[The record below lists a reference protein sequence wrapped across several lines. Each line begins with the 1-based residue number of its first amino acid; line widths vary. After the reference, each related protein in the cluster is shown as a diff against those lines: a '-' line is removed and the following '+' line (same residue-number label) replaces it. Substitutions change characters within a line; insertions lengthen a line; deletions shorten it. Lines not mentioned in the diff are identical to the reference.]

1 MFGNGNWQLN
11 LTGTWKFFSHA
22 VMHLGIPFPL
32 CCQYC
37 LPFLD
42 LLSDGTLNSWKFA
55 TTKEFY
61 ESFIYFPWWV
71 LNTSDCAA
79 WSLGLKRVR
88 SYGLIIFATV
98 SISHSCFAFQCWYNY
113 LDFLFEVCS
122 FYFNI
127 SILVLFVLQLCS
139 SLQFQ
144 LHIYLMAS
152 PKGSVDR

>member
-1 MFGNGNWQLN
+1 MTLLEMFGNGNWQLN

-88 SYGLIIFATV
+88 SYSLIIFATV
-98 SISHSCFAFQCWYNY
+98 SLY
-113 LDFLFEVCS
+113 LLLSPYHIRVLLSNVDIIMSWFLIWS
-122 FYFNI
+122 
-127 SILVLFVLQLCS
+127 LQL
-139 SLQFQ
+139 LF
-144 LHIYLMAS
+144 
-152 PKGSVDR
+152 

>member
-55 TTKEFY
+55 TNKEFY

-113 LDFLFEVCS
+113 VLISYLKFAASILTFQYLSFLFCNYVPLYNFS
-122 FYFNI
+122 Y
-127 SILVLFVLQLCS
+127 
-139 SLQFQ
+139 
-144 LHIYLMAS
+144 IYTWWLLLKV
-152 PKGSVDR
+152 P